1 MNNKLFVAG
10 FPYALTEQEL
20 SDAFAQAGAV
30 VSAKVITDRETG
42 RSRGFGF
49 VEMSTDEEAQ
59 AAIVMLDQTQLG
71 GRTLSVTI
79 AEPMKKRDNRN
90 GGYGRPNDRRSDQ
103 DEFGSR
109 GY

>member
-10 FPYALTEQEL
+10 FPYALTEQAL

-30 VSAKVITDRETG
+30 ISAKVITDRESG

-59 AAIVMLDQTQLG
+59 VAIQMLDQTKLG
-71 GRTLSVTI
+71 GRIINVKV

-90 GGYGRPNDRRSDQ
+90 DGYGRKDDRRNDQ
-103 DEFGSR
+103 AEFGSR
-109 GY
+109 EY